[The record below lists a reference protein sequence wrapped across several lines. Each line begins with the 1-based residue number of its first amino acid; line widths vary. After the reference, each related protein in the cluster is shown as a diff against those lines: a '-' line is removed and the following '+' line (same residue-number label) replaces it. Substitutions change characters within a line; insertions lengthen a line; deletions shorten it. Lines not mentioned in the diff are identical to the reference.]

1 MLRNLVLLPDTSIG
15 KSIHLRKETG
25 ESDWMM
31 AAVSVYQRRRN
42 HHHDR
47 LFHQG
52 VSVSS
57 IIVTAG
63 LLILFFLSVLS
74 FLTPLPDHHSSFL
87 NPLRRASNSQIRSNR
102 LPLTPILVLYCH
114 INYQSNAIYSLFRDL
129 LLNV

>member
-1 MLRNLVLLPDTSIG
+1 
-15 KSIHLRKETG
+15 
-25 ESDWMM
+25 MM

-47 LFHQG
+47 LFHEG

-102 LPLTPILVLYCH
+102 LPLTPILFLNSIGLKKNLVSAPSFV
-114 INYQSNAIYSLFRDL
+114 IPVRNQTLF
-129 LLNV
+129 